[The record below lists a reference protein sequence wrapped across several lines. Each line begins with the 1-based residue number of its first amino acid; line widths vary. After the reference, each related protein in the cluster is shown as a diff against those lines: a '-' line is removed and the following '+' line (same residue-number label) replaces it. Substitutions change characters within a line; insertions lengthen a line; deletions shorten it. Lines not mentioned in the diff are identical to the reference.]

1 MASSVEKD
9 VQDEAFSLEL
19 PAPPG
24 WTKKHMLGNGNRVL
38 FRKHLWAGDEIFGAA
53 FPAIASIAFDHL
65 LLHLDVAREL
75 WSLIFPLIGV
85 EWVFSGKLMEFTP
98 KKAGTPKKN
107 DIIFTAPTGEEITN
121 RKQLEQ
127 YLKSHPGGPK
137 ISEFDWGTGEAPRR
151 SVRISGKAKAAPP
164 PPETEPPKK
173 RSRKSPASKKDT
185 KEKQVATEETEVV
198 KEVVVQGEI
207 TEEVKASVEIEEDVV
222 KENQEQIKAEDAPEE
237 SKVGQNVEMQ
247 DAEQVKDD
255 VEETSLGK
263 LVNSSEVTQKNEG
276 EVEVSE
282 VQMVGQTTFDAEKK
296 DGLGKQEKPGTDIA
310 VEKMYQME
318 GKEKEKQ
325 KSSALGLG
333 ENNEKEAVDKKD
345 NEQNKPMVNDITK
358 KVEGAAI
365 KNGAEVEESNPCFTN

>member
-9 VQDEAFSLEL
+9 AQDEAFSLEL

-24 WTKKHMLGNGNRVL
+24 WTKK
-38 FRKHLWAGDEIFGAA
+38 FI
-53 FPAIASIAFDHL
+53 
-65 LLHLDVAREL
+65 
-75 WSLIFPLIGV
+75 
-85 EWVFSGKLMEFTP
+85 P

-107 DIIFTAPTGEEITN
+107 EIIFTAPTGEEITN

-137 ISEFDWGTGEAPRR
+137 ISEFDWGTGETLRR
-151 SVRISGKAKAAPP
+151 SVRISVKAKEAPP

-198 KEVVVQGEI
+198 KEVDVQGEI
-207 TEEVKASVEIEEDVV
+207 TEEVKATEEIEEDVV

-263 LVNSSEVTQKNEG
+263 LVNSSEVTQNNEG

-282 VQMVGQTTFDAEKK
+282 VQMVEQTTFDAEKK
-296 DGLGKQEKPGTDIA
+296 DGLGKQEKPDTDIA

-318 GKEKEKQ
+318 GEEKEKQ

-365 KNGAEVEESNPCFTN
+365 KNGAEVEESNPCVTN

>member
-1 MASSVEKD
+1 MCFED
-9 VQDEAFSLEL
+9 PLRRIYPFSF
-19 PAPPG
+19 
-24 WTKKHMLGNGNRVL
+24 TIRSY
-38 FRKHLWAGDEIFGAA
+38 AA
-53 FPAIASIAFDHL
+53 NQKRRRSYASIPITC
-65 LLHLDVAREL
+65 
-75 WSLIFPLIGV
+75 SLKYLALYLQF
-85 EWVFSGKLMEFTP
+85 MP

-107 DIIFTAPTGEEITN
+107 EIIFTAPTREEITN
-121 RKQLEQ
+121 KKQLEQ

-137 ISEFDWGTGEAPRR
+137 ISEFDWGTGETPRR
-151 SVRISGKAKAAPP
+151 SVRISVKAKAAPP
-164 PPETEPPKK
+164 PPETESPKK

-198 KEVVVQGEI
+198 EEVVVQGEI
-207 TEEVKASVEIEEDVV
+207 TEEVKATVEIEEDVV
-222 KENQEQIKAEDAPEE
+222 KENQEQIKVEDAPEE
-237 SKVGQNVEMQ
+237 SKVGQNVELQ
-247 DAEQVKDD
+247 DAVQVKDD

-263 LVNSSEVTQKNEG
+263 LVNSSEVTQNNEG
-276 EVEVSE
+276 VEVSE
-282 VQMVGQTTFDAEKK
+282 VQMVEQTTFDAEKK
-296 DGLGKQEKPGTDIA
+296 DGLGKQEKPDTDIA

-365 KNGAEVEESNPCFTN
+365 KNGAEV